1 MTLNISKRPYGTTGL
16 GAAVDEY
23 TLTNTQQ
30 MEVKIITFGGNVT
43 SIRVPDRNGVLGNV
57 VLGFSGLEDYEAQKS
72 YIGALIGRYGNRIAQ
87 GKFTLDGR
95 EYSIPQNDGTNS
107 LHGGTIGF
115 DKRIWTAEPVET
127 PESVGLKLTYLSPDG
142 EEGYPGNL
150 DVTVFY
156 TLTNDNALRIDYSAT
171 TDAPTVLNLTNH
183 SYFNLAGSGAVYDHV
198 LMLAADNFT
207 PVDANL
213 NPTGGIAPVAGT
225 ALDFRKAKPIGQ
237 DIRSSENQMVLARGF
252 DHNWVLNGGSTP
264 FARVT
269 EPTRGRVLE
278 VTTTE
283 PGVQFYS
290 GNFLDGTL
298 VGANGQTIRQ
308 GDGFCLETQ
317 HYPDSPNH
325 ANFPSTVL
333 RPGETFQST
342 TTFKFSV
349 E

>member
-1 MTLNISKRPYGTTGL
+1 MSISKRPYGTTGL

-23 TLTNTQQ
+23 TLSSGQ

-43 SIRVPDRNGVLGNV
+43 SIRVPDRVGALANV
-57 VLGFSGLEDYEAQKS
+57 VLGFSSLEGYEAQKS

-115 DKRIWTAEPVET
+115 DKRIWTAEEISG
-127 PESVGLKLTYLSPDG
+127 ESSVGLKLTYLSPDG
-142 EEGYPGNL
+142 EEGYPGTL
-150 DVTVFY
+150 ALTVVY
-156 TLTNDNALRIDYSAT
+156 TLSDDNSLRIDYSAT

-183 SYFNLAGSGAVYDHV
+183 SYFNLAGSGDVYDHV

-225 ALDFRKAKPIGQ
+225 ALDFRIGKEIGR
-237 DIRSSENQMVLARGF
+237 DIHSSENQMVLARGF
-252 DHNWVLNGGSTP
+252 DHNWVLNGGATP
-264 FARVT
+264 FARVS
-269 EPTRGRVLE
+269 EPTSGRVLE
-278 VTTTE
+278 ITTTE

-298 VGANGQTIRQ
+298 VGANGATIRQ

-333 RPGETFQST
+333 RPDETFQST